1 MWLALTRVWSGEAA
15 VPASPCPLGCVP
27 QQDQKGLVSLPVNN
41 RLLIGLLTLSCQNPR
56 KTREKL
62 SDCLPF
68 QRRFKEAQTRLRER
82 GAGRAWRRRRRK
94 EPGIGK
100 VER

>member
-1 MWLALTRVWSGEAA
+1 MM
-15 VPASPCPLGCVP
+15 LGS
-27 QQDQKGLVSLPVNN
+27 KSKH
-41 RLLIGLLTLSCQNPR
+41 PR

-82 GAGRAWRRRRRK
+82 GAGRAWRRRRRRRK

>member
-1 MWLALTRVWSGEAA
+1 M
-15 VPASPCPLGCVP
+15 
-27 QQDQKGLVSLPVNN
+27 NN
-41 RLLIGLLTLSCQNPR
+41 RLLLGLLTPFLPNPR

-82 GAGRAWRRRRRK
+82 GAGRAWRRRRRRRRK
-94 EPGIGK
+94 GTRDYK